1 MPDQQTPW
9 AERTVEVPPQR
20 LASEA
25 GDAQSAGDPATAV
38 LGPDAAS
45 QPGAVRSA
53 GAGAPTAPAGGVFQ
67 RGVAQ
72 VGRAAPRTAEF
83 TAPHE
88 PTGTGWPPE
97 SAGPGWSDGPV
108 RAPRQPLSYHLAQLR
123 RGGEWSVLGGLFAFV
138 CWGIWAIS
146 ARGNLGSPILTFV
159 LTMLVGVGLFALCRV
174 VGRVV
179 LERQFGRVR
188 RSARAAHMVTGAY
201 LIVVGFAYL
210 RQTEWVVSAWN
221 WVVGWF

>member
-1 MPDQQTPW
+1 MADQQTPW

-20 LASEA
+20 QAPGA
-25 GDAQSAGDPATAV
+25 GDAQTAV
-38 LGPDAAS
+38 
-45 QPGAVRSA
+45 A
-53 GAGAPTAPAGGVFQ
+53 GESGGVFQ
-67 RGVAQ
+67 RGVAP
-72 VGRAAPRTAEF
+72 VGRAAPPRTAEF

-88 PTGTGWPPE
+88 PTGTGWPAE
-97 SAGPGWSDGPV
+97 AGGPGWSDGPV
-108 RAPRQPLSYHLAQLR
+108 QSPRPPLSYHLAQLR

-138 CWGIWAIS
+138 CWGVWAIS
-146 ARGNLGSPILTFV
+146 ARGNLGSPVLTFV

-174 VGRVV
+174 IGRVV

-221 WVVGWF
+221 WVAGWF